1 MADLDP
7 SGDLP
12 LVLSLRLERGV
23 SVAEVERQT
32 GVNHKTIVSYE
43 NGTQLRPL
51 AGQLK
56 LLADYY
62 GVSPTDLYA
71 DFFRRRQLVEEP
83 DAA

>member
-12 LVLSLRLERGV
+12 LVLKLRLERGV
-23 SVAEVERQT
+23 PVAEVERQT

-43 NGTQLRPL
+43 NGSQLKPL
-51 AGQLK
+51 AEPLK

-62 GVSPTDLYA
+62 EISVSDLYA
-71 DFFRRRQLVEEP
+71 DFFRRRQLQP